1 MKRFILALSTVLAML
16 VSNAQ
21 TLPPKVFPK
30 TIQVTG
36 IAELNI
42 APDEIHVL
50 ITLKEY
56 EKKNKSK
63 IDIETIRKDFL
74 ASVRKIGIADT
85 AIRIMSVDGNSG
97 LAWWRR
103 KNQKDELYAAITY
116 EIVFNNAQKIDELI
130 NLLDDEATQQFTVSE
145 ITHSNLVNL
154 QKQLRMDAM
163 KAAKTKAIYLA
174 ESISE
179 NIGSAITITETTFP
193 QVFDNMKRF
202 SNTMAVINDEPGDLS
217 KPEFKKLILKAEMNV
232 IFELR

>member
-1 MKRFILALSTVLAML
+1 ML

-21 TLPPKVFPK
+21 TMPSKVFPK

-42 APDEIHVL
+42 APDEIHIL

-56 EKKNKSK
+56 EKKGKGK
-63 IDIETIRKDFL
+63 IDIESIRKGFL
-74 ASVRKIGIADT
+74 ANVRKIEIADT
-85 AIRIMSVDGNSG
+85 AIRVMSVDGNNG

-116 EIVFNNAQKIDELI
+116 EIVFNNVQKIDELI

-145 ITHSNLVNL
+145 ITHSNILSL
-154 QKQLRMDAM
+154 QKQLRIDAM
-163 KAAKTKAIYLA
+163 KAAKSKAIYLA

-193 QVFDNMKRF
+193 QIFDNMKRY
-202 SNTMAVINDEPGDLS
+202 SNTMAVANEDASDFS
-217 KPEFKKLILKAEMNV
+217 KPEFKKLNLKAEMNV
-232 IFELR
+232 VFELR

>member
-1 MKRFILALSTVLAML
+1 ML